1 MLPGALGSH
10 KIFYR
15 QWEFLRDAGM
25 GRRLVLVDYPGSSDV
40 QAMTSGFNQLMTL
53 LHVDRAVFVGSS
65 LGACWLQILTSGS
78 NPQLTQRVEH
88 LLIGNTFVD
97 AEPLQKSPLFAR
109 SLVNDKPA
117 GEVKKVFHGFVMG
130 MPDCELRTVQIAF
143 MAEQS
148 ADNLA
153 NRLKMVANAG
163 LIACSSV
170 PQDRMTILTCDDD
183 GVTTKEIAEQVCKS
197 YPRARHVAFS
207 SGGHYPHVNQAGQY
221 NTLLGEILRE
231 H

>member
-1 MLPGALGSH
+1 
-10 KIFYR
+10 
-15 QWEFLRDAGM
+15 M

-40 QAMTSGFNQLMTL
+40 EAMTRGFDRLLTL

-65 LGACWLQILTSGS
+65 LGGCWLQIFTSSGHA
-78 NPQLTQRVEH
+78 PLTQRVEH

-117 GEVKKVFHGFVMG
+117 AEVKRVFHDFVTN
-130 MPDCELRTVQIAF
+130 MPDCELRTVQLAF
-143 MAEQS
+143 MQEQTAE
-148 ADNLA
+148 NLA

-163 LIACSSV
+163 AIARSAV
-170 PQDRMTILTCDDD
+170 PQDRMTVLSCDDD
-183 GVTTKEIAEQVCKS
+183 GVTTKEIADDVRS
-197 YPRARHVAFS
+197 AYPGARHVAFPG
-207 SGGHYPHVNQAGQY
+207 GGHYPHVNRPEQY
-221 NTLLGEILRE
+221 NELLAEILRA